1 MAQVR
6 VAMLQLQV
14 ELGEPQAN
22 LQKALIMLQQAADQG
37 AQLAVLPEVW
47 TTGYAFD
54 QLDVLAEQAQGNEAC
69 PTIKRLQKFAA
80 REKMWVFA
88 GSLVER
94 AEGRLYNTSYIISN
108 DGTITG
114 KYSKLHL
121 FGLLGENQHFEPGK
135 EICLVETPW
144 GKATNIICY
153 DLRFPELSRKLAE
166 MGATI
171 MVVPA
176 HWPAARV
183 DHWKL
188 LNQARAVE
196 NQIFVLAVNSVG
208 MTGQTRF
215 GGHSLGLDPWG
226 QVLVEGNEEEKLL
239 LANLDTSKLG
249 EVRTMIPVWEDRRT
263 DIY

>member
-1 MAQVR
+1 MAQIK

-14 ELGEPQAN
+14 QMGDPQAN
-22 LQKALIMLQQAADQG
+22 RRRGLTMLRQAAEQG
-37 AQLAVLPEVW
+37 AQLAVFPEVW

-54 QLDVLAEQAQGNEAC
+54 QLDKLAEEARGQEAC
-69 PTIKRLQKFAA
+69 PTIQRLQELAA
-80 REKMWVFA
+80 RENMWIFS

-94 AEGRLYNTSYIISN
+94 VEGRLYNTTYIISS
-108 DGTITG
+108 DGTIAG
-114 KYSKLHL
+114 KYTKLHL
-121 FGLLGENQHFEPGK
+121 FGLMGENQYFEPGN
-135 EICLVETPW
+135 ELCLVETPW

-196 NQIFVLAVNSVG
+196 NQIFVLAANSAG

-215 GGHSLGLDPWG
+215 GGHSLGVDPWG
-226 QVLVEGNEEEKLL
+226 EVLVEGGEEEQLL
-239 LANLDTSKLG
+239 LATLDLSKLT
-249 EVRTMIPVWEDRRT
+249 EVRNTIPVWKDRRT